1 MNGVVLMYEAF
12 FKRTLDILVSSS
24 LIVLAMPLFMI
35 LFFLVRA
42 DSKGP
47 FLLVQPR
54 VGRNLKIF
62 NIYKIRTMDAQSSL
76 KSLDTSRKYITTSA
90 KDPRITRVGH
100 TIRKLHI
107 DELPQL
113 LNVLKGEMSLVGVRP
128 DALFQATDYTTS
140 ISKSRHLRGPRI
152 TGLAAINAAAY
163 EFIRVRNNYDV
174 LYSRKKPTPDLDNIP
189 RTSLDLFR
197 S

>member
-1 MNGVVLMYEAF
+1 MYEAF

-47 FLLVQPR
+47 FLFVQPR
-54 VGRNLKIF
+54 VGRDLKIF

-76 KSLDTSRKYITTSA
+76 KSLDTSQNYITTSA
-90 KDPRITRVGH
+90 KDLRITRVGH

-128 DALFQATDYTTS
+128 DALSQATDYTTS
-140 ISKSRHLRGPRI
+140 IWKNRHLRRPGI
-152 TGLAAINAAAY
+152 TGLAAINADAY
-163 EFIRVRNNYDV
+163 EFLRVRNNYDV
-174 LYSRKKPTPDLDNIP
+174 LYSRKKPTLCQ
-189 RTSLDLFR
+189 DLFIIFQTVVKIVGLR
-197 S
+197 RA